1 SRVPPSSL
9 PSSPPSFCPLAANLS
24 STPSPAFPF
33 QLPWPPRHAARPS
46 TQVVSTRSRTVS
58 AGRARTTTGT
68 TEDVTPWELYPAPD
82 DDAPVFSMSFLILL
96 PLQSR
101 PSSSSGRAFT
111 GGFVRRHRSIGSRA
125 AKPLDDMGNTT
136 LEPRSHNSPS
146 SDAVARSATLNSL
159 PYPPVSTKSAPAV
172 HHASFP
178 FHNLPSGATPSKSRL
193 SDRKNKFSATDRMT
207 LEELKRTI
215 SARDAHF
222 VVKGGLTQSWGAD
235 AVGSIGGRRHHPF
248 SRDQVPYPR
257 CYEKDVLDLDIWET
271 SVCHQICESNTWH
284 VFEKPPSKALDI
296 GCGTGAWI
304 LNCARFWKDCH
315 FVGLDCVPLHPDL
328 QRIGPSNLAQR
339 IAWTQAN
346 FLESLPFPN
355 DEFDYVHIKRIAL
368 GVPEDKWDKLFE
380 EIVRVMKPG
389 GAFEMIEEDLFFPGH
404 SPGDADDNC
413 DPGSEPQLSED
424 QPHRPYLRRLSR
436 TSLPARSPSTD
447 RYISDAADLM
457 PSGGTKPEDP
467 ASPSTACP
475 SLLATTSTCGT
486 DPNSPMTP
494 PSASFPLPLVP
505 ISGTAIDGEKRDK
518 LSNTINHNNSHGSR
532 KSISA
537 SNKTSS
543 IRFKQRQNRSL
554 ENLLDSSTFKYIPQ
568 SMQTESSVSLS
579 STETSPGP
587 NTTQALRSSVAHLH
601 HHLPFFSTTQ
611 QSNRSMASKGNVSS
625 FLTMPEPRAPVNP
638 RDHLLLQT
646 IYNGM
651 QASRFINLSPLSLLP
666 NLLGMYFRDVRTHPP
681 IIFAFPSLA
690 SKQAQ
695 HDERDS
701 HSEHEHDCDP
711 DEEARNAI
719 NPFPARP
726 PPPPTDQ
733 RRGRFVSALG
743 GTYSA
748 FGEER
753 WISVQSLLHKTSK
766 YVSIDDSKTV
776 GLTPR
781 LAKSKPTNKVPSSD
795 TSSVP
800 PKKTPPNRLP
810 NTKLHIDLRT
820 LNLHLALRTAEIL
833 GCSEAMWEWVL
844 EYQRE
849 ACRKRQDSDATSK
862 KRSRSV
868 DAIRHLR
875 EATVKQDPNDPK
887 AMIEDMTREEFEALL
902 VRFDMDMQDHM
913 DLGAQIERRFHWT
926 CIPGALNAER
936 KNFDSAWERRRQ
948 WEEAQRLS
956 NVRVTGDSE
965 RDSQLFVSRGQK
977 DTNGM
982 HHSVSQGSE
991 SLAPSCSQSTMNVR
1005 RISRSMGVFV
1015 AWKSA
1020 DGCEVVR

>member
-1 SRVPPSSL
+1 
-9 PSSPPSFCPLAANLS
+9 
-24 STPSPAFPF
+24 
-33 QLPWPPRHAARPS
+33 
-46 TQVVSTRSRTVS
+46 
-58 AGRARTTTGT
+58 
-68 TEDVTPWELYPAPD
+68 
-82 DDAPVFSMSFLILL
+82 
-96 PLQSR
+96 
-101 PSSSSGRAFT
+101 
-111 GGFVRRHRSIGSRA
+111 
-125 AKPLDDMGNTT
+125 
-136 LEPRSHNSPS
+136 
-146 SDAVARSATLNSL
+146 
-159 PYPPVSTKSAPAV
+159 
-172 HHASFP
+172 
-178 FHNLPSGATPSKSRL
+178 
-193 SDRKNKFSATDRMT
+193 
-207 LEELKRTI
+207 
-215 SARDAHF
+215 RD
-222 VVKGGLTQSWGAD
+222 T
-235 AVGSIGGRRHHPF
+235 
-248 SRDQVPYPR
+248 
-257 CYEKDVLDLDIWET
+257 WET

-304 LNCARFWKDCH
+304 LNCARSWKDCH

-328 QRIGPSNLAQR
+328 QRVGSSDLAQR
-339 IAWTQAN
+339 ITWTQAN

-404 SPGDADDNC
+404 SPDDDPDDNC
-413 DPGSEPQLSED
+413 NPDLEPQLSGD
-424 QPHRPYLRRLSR
+424 GHHRLYSRRLSR
-436 TSLPARSPSTD
+436 SSLPARSPSTD
-447 RYISDAADLM
+447 RYMSDAADLLR
-457 PSGGTKPEDP
+457 SGGTKPGDP
-467 ASPSTACP
+467 ASPSAACP

-494 PSASFPLPLVP
+494 PSASFPLPSVP
-505 ISGTAIDGEKRDK
+505 TSGTAIDEEKRDT
-518 LSNTINHNNSHGSR
+518 LSNTINHANSHGSR
-532 KSISA
+532 KSISV
-537 SNKTSS
+537 SNKPSS

-554 ENLLDSSTFKYIPQ
+554 ENLLDSSTFKYTPQ
-568 SMQTESSVSLS
+568 SMQTESSASLS
-579 STETSPGP
+579 STET
-587 NTTQALRSSVAHLH
+587 R
-601 HHLPFFSTTQ
+601 
-611 QSNRSMASKGNVSS
+611 NVSS
-625 FLTMPEPRAPVNP
+625 FLTMPEPRAPANP
-638 RDHLLLQT
+638 RDHYLLQT

-681 IIFAFPSLA
+681 IMFAFPPLA
-690 SKQAQ
+690 PKQLQ
-695 HDERDS
+695 HEERDS
-701 HSEHEHDCDP
+701 HSEHEHDSDP

-726 PPPPTDQ
+726 PPLSTDQ
-733 RRGRFVSALG
+733 RR
-743 GTYSA
+743 
-748 FGEER
+748 ER

-766 YVSIDDSKTV
+766 YVSLDDSKAA

-781 LAKSKPTNKVPSSD
+781 SAKSKPTNKVPSSD

-800 PKKTPPNRLP
+800 PKKNPPNRLP

-820 LNLHLALRTAEIL
+820 LNLHLAVRTAEIL

-844 EYQRE
+844 EYQHE
-849 ACRKRQDSDATSK
+849 ARRKRRDSDAASK

-875 EATVKQDPNDPK
+875 EATVEQDPNDPK

-926 CIPGALNAER
+926 CIPGALTPER

-948 WEEAQRLS
+948 WEEEQRLS
-956 NVRVTGDSE
+956 NVRMTGESE

-977 DTNGM
+977 DTNRIQR
-982 HHSVSQGSE
+982 SVSQGSE
-991 SLAPSCSQSTMNVR
+991 SMASSCSQSTVNVR

-1020 DGCEVVR
+1020 DGCNIVR